1 MINLNQFRDTTFDYS
16 APKFAPLN
24 ISYFLSQ
31 IRPEGKIVYEY
42 NPLRNYRLTRDTDS
56 NGLHPGDVGYD
67 KNNIIEGGSIIDLD
81 TSELNFSLNYPLEI
95 EVQPSYDGSVNL
107 IFNDNR
113 NIPRL
118 INSRFSVLQNNTYE
132 VVDRIGNNDTNLY
145 DDEQFDLDTS
155 LYKRIKD
162 RKSVV

>member
-1 MINLNQFRDTTFDYS
+1 MINLNQYKDTTFDYLS
-16 APKFAPLN
+16 PEFTPLH

-42 NPLRNYRLTRDTDS
+42 NPFRNYRLTRDTDI

-67 KNNIIEGGSIIDLD
+67 KSNAIEGGSIIDLD
-81 TSELNFSLNYPLEI
+81 TPELNFSLNNPIVLET
-95 EVQPSYDGSVNL
+95 QPSYDGSVNL

-118 INSRFSVLQNNTYE
+118 INSRFSV
-132 VVDRIGNNDTNLY
+132 
-145 DDEQFDLDTS
+145 
-155 LYKRIKD
+155 
-162 RKSVV
+162 